1 MKLQINGEA
10 IELENGTTLSAFLQA
25 KGIPS
30 ATVVVEHNGTI
41 PDRGTWDT
49 IALADGDVLEIVKF
63 MGGGG
68 HCPH

>member
-1 MKLQINGEA
+1 MKLRINGESV
-10 IELENGTTLSAFLQA
+10 ELENGTTLSAFIQA

-30 ATVVVEHNGTI
+30 ATVVVEYNGTI

-49 IALADGDVLEIVKF
+49 IFLADGDILEIVKF

-68 HCPH
+68 HSPL